1 MYTATVQNSFSVS
14 INASSLQADLTNT
27 SKEISSN
34 LYLSDAF
41 NVDVVV
47 TLKKKNP
54 NKKSPNQSTQTSL
67 TMEKWHLVWT
77 IFFSSLLI
85 ICAHL
90 HICIFQNCQVE
101 KTQHLGSSQ
110 LRLAHFPVENPEGRH
125 GIGKGVSTVLF

>member
-67 TMEKWHLVWT
+67 TMEK
-77 IFFSSLLI
+77 
-85 ICAHL
+85 
-90 HICIFQNCQVE
+90 
-101 KTQHLGSSQ
+101 
-110 LRLAHFPVENPEGRH
+110 
-125 GIGKGVSTVLF
+125 